1 MPSRTQSPAYGSS
14 VSPSRGSLRATMGSN
29 YCSPI
34 VTEPKPL
41 SSIFSTTLPSAQR
54 AGSPYNTQKSSPAA
68 LRRMGSANSR
78 SGSASRATS
87 PYLGSASGRMGSPL
101 TMVDGPL
108 TQQPVGSSASPVRSS
123 MTAQPQHY
131 GPAPA
136 LQHYGST
143 LPRSLIHH
151 DSDPYGAQSYDV
163 YERMI
168 PRPDNLTGPFLCLPL
183 CTQIPRRLSRLGVL
197 TLSECLLSLQM
208 IHACL
213 HTAGDNGCVPNCTL
227 LPIQCT
233 TFETGRWSKVVHY
246 MH

>member
-1 MPSRTQSPAYGSS
+1 MRRVSSVPSRTQSPAYGSS

-29 YCSPI
+29 YGSPI
-34 VTEPKPL
+34 MTEPKPL

-54 AGSPYNTQKSSPAA
+54 AGSPFNAQKSSPAA

-123 MTAQPQHY
+123 MPAQPQHY
-131 GPAPA
+131 GSP
-136 LQHYGST
+136 

-151 DSDPYGAQSYDV
+151 DADPYGAQSYDV

-183 CTQIPRRLSRLGVL
+183 CTQIPRGPYRLGVL
-197 TLSECLLSLQM
+197 TLSKCLLSLQI

-213 HTAGDNGCVPNCTL
+213 HRAGDNGCVPNSTL
-227 LPIQCT
+227 LPL
-233 TFETGRWSKVVHY
+233 
-246 MH
+246 